1 MLVRRISDSTAG
13 LIVALSVT
21 AGTLALVGYPVV
33 SSLAQSFYSTNPVL
47 HRNQFVGI
55 ENYQALVTDP
65 KVLNSFILTLKF
77 VTVTVLISTTLAL
90 IFALTLNET
99 FRGKAFVVAIVLIP
113 FAISEVVTGILWS
126 TMLNPSLGI
135 WTQAARLLGFTN
147 PNGTVVWLNPDL
159 AIYLVALA
167 YSWHIVPLATF
178 FLLAALGT
186 VPEDMYRAAKVDGA
200 HAFARFLNVSFPF
213 IRYSLLIVL
222 VFVTA
227 LAFRAFDIIYA
238 MTFGGPGAST
248 QVLSMLIYLNTFQF
262 TQFGVGAALS
272 WILVLITITISAVYF
287 YFLAV
292 RKKKA
297 RAVGIEASE

>member
-1 MLVRRISDSTAG
+1 
-13 LIVALSVT
+13 
-21 AGTLALVGYPVV
+21 
-33 SSLAQSFYSTNPVL
+33 
-47 HRNQFVGI
+47 
-55 ENYQALVTDP
+55 
-65 KVLNSFILTLKF
+65 
-77 VTVTVLISTTLAL
+77 
-90 IFALTLNET
+90 
-99 FRGKAFVVAIVLIP
+99 
-113 FAISEVVTGILWS
+113 
-126 TMLNPSLGI
+126 
-135 WTQAARLLGFTN
+135 
-147 PNGTVVWLNPDL
+147 
-159 AIYLVALA
+159 
-167 YSWHIVPLATF
+167 
-178 FLLAALGT
+178 
-186 VPEDMYRAAKVDGA
+186 MYRAAKVDGA